1 MRNFEER
8 NQTLS
13 DRISKI
19 QILRKKLPIN
29 SDKNENYDPK
39 QYCEC
44 CSHDIQLQYI
54 YIQLKVDQNVQQIET
69 RRRALTVLSG

>member
-29 SDKNENYDPK
+29 PDKNENYDPK
-39 QYCEC
+39 QYYEC
-44 CSHDIQLQYI
+44 CSHDIQL
-54 YIQLKVDQNVQQIET
+54 
-69 RRRALTVLSG
+69 